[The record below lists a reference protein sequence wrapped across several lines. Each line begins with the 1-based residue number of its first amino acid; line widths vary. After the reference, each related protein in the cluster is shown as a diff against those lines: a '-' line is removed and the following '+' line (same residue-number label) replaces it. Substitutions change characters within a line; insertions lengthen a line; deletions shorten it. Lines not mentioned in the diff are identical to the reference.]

1 MAAKGKARRFDVV
14 IGGGGYAGLALAA
27 ALSQAGL
34 DVAVADPALGA
45 PGQFRDPRA
54 STIVAGARRLF
65 EAIGAWAAIS
75 GEAEPVLG
83 MRITDSRLADIVR
96 PVLLRFDEEA
106 TPGEPLAH
114 VAPNGAIR
122 AALLGAVEV
131 SGSTLLPAG
140 IAGFEQLVGKIAIS
154 LSDGSKIAATLLV
167 AADGVMSNIRGL
179 ARIRFRGWNYDH
191 AAIVSNVR
199 LERPHDGIAVQ
210 HFVDRGTLAF
220 LPLPNQHASIV
231 WAEPRL
237 QAERLAALSDEE
249 FQTALQQC
257 AGYEFGEITPI
268 GPRAVRPLK
277 LGLAQHFQA
286 DRIALVGDAAHAM
299 HPIAGQGMNFGL
311 RDVAALAEAV
321 VDAARLGLDIGSE
334 PILQRYDSWRRLDTV
349 AMLAATDGLIK
360 LFGSSAPTARTVR
373 DTGMGLVD
381 RAPRLKSAVIKSAAA
396 LAGDAPRLI
405 RGEAL

>member
-14 IGGGGYAGLALAA
+14 IGGGGYAGLALAG

-34 DVAVADPALGA
+34 DVAVADPAFGSV
-45 PGQFRDPRA
+45 GQFRDPRA

-65 EAIGAWAAIS
+65 ETIGAWDAIS
-75 GEAEPVLG
+75 GEAEPVHG
-83 MRITDSRLADIVR
+83 MRITDSRLADIMR
-96 PVLLRFDEEA
+96 PVLLRFDNEA
-106 TPGEPLAH
+106 APGEPFAH
-114 VAPNGAIR
+114 VAPNGTIR
-122 AALLGAVEV
+122 IGLLDAAKVA
-131 SGSTLLPAG
+131 GSTLVPTG
-140 IAGFEQLVGKIAIS
+140 IAGFEQSAGKIAIS

-167 AADGVMSNIRGL
+167 AADGVTSNIRGL
-179 ARIRFRGWNYDH
+179 ARIPFRGWNYDH

-199 LERPHDGIAVQ
+199 LEQPHDGIAIQ

-237 QAERLAALSDEE
+237 QAERLAALSGDE
-249 FQTALQQC
+249 FQAALQQR
-257 AGYEFGEITPI
+257 AGYDFGEITPI

-277 LGLAQHFQA
+277 LGLAQHFHGH
-286 DRIALVGDAAHAM
+286 RIALIGDAAHAM

-334 PILQRYDSWRRLDTV
+334 PILQGYDSWRRLDTV
-349 AMLAATDGLIK
+349 AMLAATDGLIN
-360 LFGSSAPTARTVR
+360 LFGSSAPAARMVR

-381 RAPRLKSAVIKSAAA
+381 RAPRFKSAVIKSAAA
-396 LAGDAPRLI
+396 LTGNAPRLL